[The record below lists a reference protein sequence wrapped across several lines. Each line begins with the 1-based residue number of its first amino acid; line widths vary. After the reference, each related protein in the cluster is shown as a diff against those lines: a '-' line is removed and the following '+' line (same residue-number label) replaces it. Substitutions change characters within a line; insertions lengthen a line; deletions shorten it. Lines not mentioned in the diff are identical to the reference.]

1 MIFVNLKFTFFLFFF
16 VSLSLFLLEIHLSQ
30 GDDDLCFWIDFITR
44 NQNLIAAFM
53 YDPVTVERE
62 FQSRAFN
69 VFIGGIFLRL
79 ISDLSF

>member
-1 MIFVNLKFTFFLFFF
+1 MIFVNLKFTFLFFCF
-16 VSLSLFLLEIHLSQ
+16 SSSLSIGDSSFSQ

-44 NQNLIAAFM
+44 HQNLIAAFM